1 MESEHPLLRDVFP
14 ELVDELAALLEAEGE
29 PELASGASELRLVA
43 QCDCGDD
50 FCQSLRTAPHSA
62 GRPYGPGH
70 RCLPLPATS
79 GTVVLDVVDDRIM
92 YVELIDRPP
101 LRDARRRETAE
112 TAETGQGGAAH

>member
-1 MESEHPLLRDVFP
+1 MESGHPLLRDVFP
-14 ELVDELAALLEAEGE
+14 ELVDEPAALPTAEGE
-29 PELASGASELRLVA
+29 PELSAGASELLLFA

-50 FCQSLRTAPHSA
+50 FCRSLRTAPHSP
-62 GRPYGPGH
+62 GRPFGPGH

-79 GTVVLDVVDDRIM
+79 GTVVLDVVDDRIV

-101 LRDARRRETAE
+101 LRDARLRD

>member
-14 ELVDELAALLEAEGE
+14 ELVDELAALLDAEGE
-29 PELASGASELRLVA
+29 PELASGASELPLVA

-50 FCQSLRTAPHSA
+50 FCQSLRTAPHSP

-101 LRDARRRETAE
+101 LRDVRRRE

>member
-1 MESEHPLLRDVFP
+1 MEPEPEYPMVRDVFP
-14 ELVDELAALLEAEGE
+14 ELVDDLGALLEAEGE
-29 PELASGASELRLVA
+29 QELAVGARELCLVA

-50 FCQSLRTAPHSA
+50 FCQGLRTAPHPP

-79 GTVVLDVVDDRIM
+79 GTVVLDVVSDRSM

-112 TAETGQGGAAH
+112 TGQGGAAH

>member
-50 FCQSLRTAPHSA
+50 FCQSLRTAPHSP

-112 TAETGQGGAAH
+112 TGQGGAAH